1 MRPAG
6 RSAEKF
12 FEEGKREFS
21 LGRYRQAAAA
31 FESSIRLAPEVPNS
45 HFLLGASRLNAG
57 DIADTLVPLAQCV
70 YLEPGHADARNGL
83 GMTLRWLGRTEEA
96 TVHLARAAY
105 LGNPQARATLTEM
118 EVGYCSRC
126 GGPLPRAGDSTGAV
140 PPAGN
145 CPRCAGV
152 PPATSSPRP
161 RTWSWAYLP
170 KEDYRSRLSLPS
182 SLLAGLGHDHLAR
195 YQVGGDADDVDQAIT
210 YLELA
215 AATADPNSERPGRL
229 TELGVAYRERFGCHG
244 LPADLDHAI
253 GCHEQ
258 ALAIAPP
265 GLGQARILAALGL
278 AYSERHR
285 HGGSAAD
292 LDRAVALLER
302 ALAASPTD
310 PDERTGVLANAG
322 MIYSRRFCRSHA
334 PGDLDRSIELQEQ
347 AVAATPEDHPRLA
360 MRMSNLA
367 SALGDRYQDSEVP
380 ADLDRAI
387 VFAERAVAATAEGH
401 QNLPVRLSN
410 LGVLRLVRH
419 DQTRLVTDLDQAIT
433 ALRRAAAAIP
443 DGDPR
448 LAHVLSQLAG
458 ACLRP
463 GAGGRG
469 VDRQALRPLARR
481 LAAAR
486 SSAPADRV
494 RAGASLGTLA
504 SALGEHATA
513 VELLD
518 AAVALLPTVA
528 AREADWTDRE
538 HRFGEHI
545 GLASQAVAAHCAT
558 GDPAGAVEIAELGR
572 GILLAAQLDSRTD
585 LTDLDRQLPEL
596 AESFRQVRDM
606 LSTPSAGS
614 QQALWARYE
623 DLVGR
628 IRARPGLG
636 RFLRAPRLD
645 ELRPAAGGG
654 TVIMVNSGR
663 QRADAILIGPD
674 TDPVCVPLPALASGH
689 VSTMADALLKATRA
703 PGGLAGSPQGNVLP
717 AVLGW
722 LWDTIVRPVDEA
734 LPAADGPRRVWWL
747 PVGLLGLFPLHAAGR
762 SGQPGALEAFV
773 SSYIPTMRML
783 AYAHER
789 PPAAARRQL
798 TIALAHTPGLP
809 DLPGTIAEACDL
821 TRNQASIPPLLDTG
835 ATVDRVRAALP
846 DATWAHFACHAQ
858 ADYST
863 PSSGGLHLSDG
874 MLTIPEVSRLRL
886 ANAELAYLSACSTA
900 HRSRDHADESVN
912 LASAFHLAG
921 FRHVIASLWPLQ
933 DDVAA
938 DASRRFYR
946 AIPHGPSAADAA
958 LALYQVTHVLRDE
971 HPDRP
976 DLWAALIHSGP

>member
-1 MRPAG
+1 MRPADP
-6 RSAEKF
+6 SAEEF

-31 FESSIRLAPEVPNS
+31 FESSIRLAPDVPNS

-57 DIADTLVPLAQCV
+57 DIADALVPLAQCV
-70 YLEPGHADARNGL
+70 YLESGHASARNGL
-83 GMTLRWLGRTEEA
+83 GVTLRWLGRTEEA

-118 EVGYCSRC
+118 GAGYCGRC
-126 GGPLPRAGDSTGAV
+126 GGPLPGAGDSTGAA

-161 RTWSWAYLP
+161 RTWPWAYLP
-170 KEDYRSRLSLPS
+170 EEDYRSRLSLPS
-182 SLLAGLGHDHLAR
+182 SLLARLGNDHLAR
-195 YQVGGDADDVDQAIT
+195 YRGGGDADDIDQAIT

-215 AATADPNSERPGRL
+215 AATAEPYSERPGTL
-229 TELGVAYRERFGCHG
+229 TELGVAYCERFGCHG

-253 GCHEQ
+253 DCHEQ
-258 ALAIAPP
+258 ALTTAPP
-265 GLGQARILAALGL
+265 GQGQARILASLGF
-278 AYSERHR
+278 AYSERYR
-285 HGGSAAD
+285 HGGSIAD
-292 LDRAVALLER
+292 LNRAVALLER
-302 ALAASPTD
+302 ALDDLPTD
-310 PDERTGVLANAG
+310 PDERTTVLANAG
-322 MIYSRRFCRSHA
+322 MIYARRFHRGHA
-334 PGDLDRSIELQEQ
+334 AGDLDRSIELYEH
-347 AVAATPEDHPRLA
+347 AVAATPEDHPRRA

-367 SALGDRYQDSEVP
+367 AALGDRYQDSEVLT
-380 ADLDRAI
+380 DLDRAI
-387 VFAERAVAATAEGH
+387 VFAERAVAATPEGH
-401 QNLPVRLSN
+401 RNLPIRLSN
-410 LGVLRLVRH
+410 LGVLFQVRH
-419 DQTRLVTDLDQAIT
+419 RRTKLVTDLNQATT
-433 ALRRAAAAIP
+433 ALWRAAAATP

-448 LAHVLSQLAG
+448 LAHVLSQLVVG
-458 ACLRP
+458 CLAP
-463 GAGGRG
+463 EEDGRSI
-469 VDRQALRPLARR
+469 DRQALRSLARR

-486 SSAPADRV
+486 NSPPADRV
-494 RAGASLGTLA
+494 SAGGYLGTLA
-504 SALGEHATA
+504 SAQGEHVTA

-518 AAVALLPTVA
+518 AAVALLPAVA
-528 AREADWTDRE
+528 PRETDWADRE

-545 GLASQAVAAHCAT
+545 GLVSQAIAAHCAT

-585 LTDLDRQLPEL
+585 LTDLERQLPEL
-596 AESFRQVRDM
+596 AGSFRRVRAM
-606 LSTPSAGS
+606 LSSPSAGNR
-614 QQALWARYE
+614 QVLWTRYE

-628 IRARPGLG
+628 IRAQPCLG
-636 RFLRAPRLD
+636 RFLRPRLD
-645 ELRPAAGGG
+645 ELRPAASGG

-674 TDPVCVPLPALASGH
+674 TDPVCVPLPALMSGH
-689 VSTMADALLKATRA
+689 VATMADALLKAIRA
-703 PGGLAGSPQGNVLP
+703 PDGLAGSPQRKLLP

-722 LWDTIVRPVDEA
+722 LWDTIVLPVDEA
-734 LPAADGPRRVWWL
+734 LPAAARPRRVWWL

-762 SGQPGALEAFV
+762 SGQPGALDTFV

-789 PPAAARRQL
+789 PPATARRQL

-809 DLPGTIAEACDL
+809 DLPGTIAEARDL
-821 TRNQASIPPLLDTG
+821 TRNHASIPPLLDTG

-846 DATWAHFACHAQ
+846 NATWAHFACHAQ
-858 ADYST
+858 ADHSA
-863 PSSGGLHLSDG
+863 PSRGGLHLSNG

-900 HRSRDHADESVN
+900 HRSHDHADESIN

-958 LALYQVTHVLRDE
+958 LALHQVTHVLRDK